1 MTSPFTKATE
11 HIISTRPLDSKEF
24 EAKVCFKVRFGALLQ
39 ELLKL
44 IRRVREA
51 EREAI
56 ASTFEVLAED
66 GDRHDLF

>member
-1 MTSPFTKATE
+1 MHQTAWNLGRRCRSD
-11 HIISTRPLDSKEF
+11 LW
-24 EAKVCFKVRFGALLQ
+24 Q

-44 IRRVREA
+44 IRRIREA

-66 GDRHDLF
+66 GDRLYFPDLPRALAEIRCANR